1 MAFTH
6 SSARWRRVAM
16 AGATLLVVLVA
27 GLSVLACGG
36 GSTTT
41 TTAKGATTTVG
52 GATTTSAGG
61 GGSTVQVA
69 MKNLKF
75 DPATVTVKVG
85 DTVTWTNEDSAQH
98 DVIAVNGEFKSDLFG
113 KGETFSFTF
122 TKAGT
127 YPYSCTVHAGMT
139 GTVTVQ

>member
-1 MAFTH
+1 MAFIH
-6 SSARWRRVAM
+6 SSVRWRRVAM
-16 AGATLLVVLVA
+16 VSATLLVVLVA
-27 GLSVLACGG
+27 GLSVPACGG
-36 GSTTT
+36 SSATT
-41 TTAKGATTTVG
+41 TTAGGVTTTVG

-98 DVIAVNGEFKSDLFG
+98 DVIADNGEFKSDLFG

-139 GTVTVQ
+139 GSVTVQ